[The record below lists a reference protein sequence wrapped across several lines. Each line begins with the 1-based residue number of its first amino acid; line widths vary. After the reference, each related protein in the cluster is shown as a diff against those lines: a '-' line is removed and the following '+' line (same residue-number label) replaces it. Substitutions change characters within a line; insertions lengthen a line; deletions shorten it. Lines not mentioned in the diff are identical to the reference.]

1 MMTGPVVKIVVL
13 LPICVSLP
21 FYGGYCSFVEI
32 FVAYIYRRHLHKK
45 EIDKKNKK
53 VADIFFRM
61 RIIKDLSSICL
72 AHNQKPLYSMR
83 IIKE

>member
-1 MMTGPVVKIVVL
+1 
-13 LPICVSLP
+13 
-21 FYGGYCSFVEI
+21 
-32 FVAYIYRRHLHKK
+32 LHKK